1 MGMLRWGAYQGDLR
15 ASKVSMATKISE
27 RVSSPRRE
35 TYPYGG
41 VKAAMVEATVALIQE
56 RGPEHV
62 TVREAARRAGVSSGA
77 PFRHFP
83 SRASLMT
90 AAAEEAMRRFRAE
103 IDAQMGCC
111 YSQDPLVRLDALA
124 RAYLRW
130 VVTNPTFFEILG
142 DRRPLD
148 LPGSP
153 TLSRDLAQVAGLVTD
168 LVATAS
174 TQGLLRSADVF
185 NTTLNART
193 LIYGLARMYVDRQ
206 LIEFGIADPGAEAA
220 MAVAVR
226 HFLRMIAADPERHDF
241 GVDTV
246 EFRGGAD
253 RGSHDGRDIE

>member
-1 MGMLRWGAYQGDLR
+1 MEMARPNGLYSVRLEGPYAGIVTKS
-15 ASKVSMATKISE
+15 SKRK
-27 RVSSPRRE
+27 PRPRHE
-35 TYPYGG
+35 TYAYGG

-56 RGPEHV
+56 RGPAHV

-111 YSQDPLVRLDALA
+111 ESKDPLVRLDALA

-130 VVTNPTFFEILG
+130 AVSNPTFFEILG

-148 LPGSP
+148 VAGSP
-153 TLSRDLAQVAGLVTD
+153 TLTKDLAEVAGLVTE
-168 LVATAS
+168 LLAEAAA
-174 TQGLLRSADVF
+174 QGLLRSADVF

-206 LIEFGIADPGAEAA
+206 LLEFGIADPGAEAA
-220 MAVAVR
+220 MTAAVR
-226 HFLRMIAADPERHDF
+226 HFLRLIASDPERHAF
-241 GVDTV
+241 G
-246 EFRGGAD
+246 G
-253 RGSHDGRDIE
+253 